1 MQRLLGRQWGVVCEE
16 ESEASLVEFGG
27 VGSVNSL
34 DSELGEGFE
43 PKEGEEETVRYP
55 VEVNGSW
62 LDGEGGACKYN
73 HCGKSRSMLGEKDT
87 RLVVGTESAVAA
99 AATCVVAEELASVEA
114 MRSAVVGG
122 KEASRPIV
130 VGGEE
135 VSRLA
140 PVGCG
145 SGGWSACLNGSGD
158 LVSTPSSAIG
168 ANSIDGARRSG
179 WSGDIGGCEGASM
192 VNGREDEVGRQLG
205 SAVADGRRSLNGSE
219 NKVLNPSYS
228 INGATRQ
235 MDGSFVSREFN
246 RVPLVGFGGASSQPR
261 ALLDVNRE
269 SYVPL
274 DSKHRR
280 CRPIWI

>member
-1 MQRLLGRQWGVVCEE
+1 M
-16 ESEASLVEFGG
+16 
-27 VGSVNSL
+27 
-34 DSELGEGFE
+34 
-43 PKEGEEETVRYP
+43 
-55 VEVNGSW
+55 
-62 LDGEGGACKYN
+62 
-73 HCGKSRSMLGEKDT
+73 
-87 RLVVGTESAVAA
+87 AA

-135 VSRLA
+135 VSQPAL
-140 PVGCG
+140 VGCG
-145 SGGWSACLNGSGD
+145 SGGWSACLNGRLSPSDRDVRGAALSSGGVLYVD
-158 LVSTPSSAIG
+158 LSAAAGGSLVSTPSLAIG
-168 ANSIDGARRSG
+168 ANSIDRVGRLG

-192 VNGREDEVGRQLG
+192 MNGREDEVGQQFS

-246 RVPLVGFGGASSQPR
+246 RVPLVSFGGTGSQP
-261 ALLDVNRE
+261 
-269 SYVPL
+269 
-274 DSKHRR
+274 
-280 CRPIWI
+280 